1 MTHEAN
7 KVQLTGFL
15 GKDPQT
21 KQFESGSK
29 NASFTL
35 AINDSFAGK
44 QGKKVEQTQWH
55 QVVAWGDLASQ
66 VEKSLHKGNK
76 IALEGRLNSRNYT
89 AKDGSTRYITEIVL
103 SRFEVLP
110 KSEKLEVTAESSTEI

>member
-15 GKDPQT
+15 GKEPQT

-35 AINDSFAGK
+35 AIHDNYAGK

-55 QVVAWGDLASQ
+55 QVVAWGELAEQ
-66 VEKSLHKGNK
+66 VEKTLHKGNK

-89 AKDGSTRYITEIVL
+89 AKDGTTRYITEIIL

-110 KSEKLEVTAESSTEI
+110 KTERLEVTASASTEI